1 MAIKYRNMEIIDE
14 DKKKKQQVPASVPS
28 QQGAASAGSAVNT
41 TPSRES
47 EKVSSPATTPAA
59 TKNNAFAPSASVT
72 AANNYLQQIRDGG
85 YNRQWSKT
93 LDSLVNEYMGRGAF
107 EYDPQSD
114 AMWQQAK
121 SEGLRQ
127 GQLAMRDATAQAAA
141 LSGGYGNSYAATVGN
156 QVYQQAV
163 ADTMALQPQYIQAA
177 YERYKEGGD
186 ELLQRASLAESMDD
200 AAWNRY
206 MTELGL
212 AQDEADRL
220 YQREYAE
227 FNDQWSRDY
236 KTERDAVEDQRYAD
250 SIAYEKE
257 RDRIADEQFWTQF
270 GYGQEQDRLDR
281 EQKAKDSAYEKL
293 VSLITGTGYKANAD
307 ELKAAGMSR
316 GEAKAYEE
324 YFNNQSA
331 VTEEEDDYVPYVRT
345 GKVDDYGYEVYNY
358 GGKEVS
364 FGKGTNPV
372 TGTVNLDVENG
383 TFKNGPS
390 YQPNNIG
397 GEKLKATK
405 YTGAING
412 GEQTLYTLP
421 DDNDTYYIWD
431 AKLNKYRVWEDPV
444 E

>member
-1 MAIKYRNMEIIDE
+1 MAIKLGEML
-14 DKKKKQQVPASVPS
+14 KKKTEEIVNK
-28 QQGAASAGSAVNT
+28 AADAVKVTDPIRDNYR
-41 TPSRES
+41 SES
-47 EKVSSPATTPAA
+47 TVKAETPAA
-59 TKNNAFAPSASVT
+59 DAYASADRVTPNTKFTPSASVT
-72 AANNYLQQIRDGG
+72 AANNYLQQIRNGG

-93 LDSLVNEYMGRGAF
+93 LDSLVDEYMGRGAF

-114 AMWQQAK
+114 ALWQQAK

-141 LSGGYGNSYAATVGN
+141 LSGGYGSSYAATVGN

-177 YERYKEGGD
+177 YERYKAGGD
-186 ELLQRASLAESMDD
+186 ELLRKASLAESMDD

-236 KTERDAVEDQRYAD
+236 QTERDAVEDQRYAD
-250 SIAYEKE
+250 SIAYEKD

-293 VSLITGTGYKANAD
+293 VSLITSTGYKANAD
-307 ELKAAGMSR
+307 ELEAAGMSR

-324 YFNNQSA
+324 YFNNSQSA
-331 VTEEEDDYVPYVRT
+331 VTEEEDDYVPYVYT
-345 GKVDDYGYEVYNY
+345 GKTDDYGYEVYNY
-358 GGKEVS
+358 GGKEMTAKP
-364 FGKGTNPV
+364 GINPLN
-372 TGTVNLDVENG
+372 GRYNKDVKNG

-390 YQPNNIG
+390 YQPDNIG
-397 GEKLKATK
+397 GDKLKATK
-405 YTGAING
+405 YTGTING
-412 GEQTLYTLP
+412 GVQTLYTLP

-431 AKLNKYRVWEDPV
+431 AKLNKYRVWKDPV